1 MKSIAILLVLAV
13 AGCASVPDAKSASG
27 ITPEQMQACEDQRG
41 CILISRQR
49 AVEIMSKAVM
59 EEVESRCSDMKHSES
74 LNLKG
79 QL

>member
-1 MKSIAILLVLAV
+1 MKSIAIVVLAL
-13 AGCASVPDAKSASG
+13 AGCASVDDKVGQTFTA
-27 ITPEQMQACEDQRG
+27 EQMQACQEQGG

-74 LNLKG
+74 LNRKG
-79 QL
+79 QV